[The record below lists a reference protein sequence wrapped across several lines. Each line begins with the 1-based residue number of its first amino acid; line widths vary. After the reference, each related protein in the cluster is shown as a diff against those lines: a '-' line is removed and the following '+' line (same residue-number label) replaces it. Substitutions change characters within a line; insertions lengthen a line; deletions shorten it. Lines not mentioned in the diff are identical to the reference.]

1 MLNLES
7 TEFSHH
13 TVLGAHWGR
22 SSDTADSDPVG
33 RAATLSPC
41 AADNPHDIADVF
53 EIIKKITILVVCTG
67 VFVFDLEGRL

>member
-1 MLNLES
+1 MLNLKS

-13 TVLGAHWGR
+13 PVLGAHRER
-22 SSDTADSDPVG
+22 SYDTADSDPVG
-33 RAATLSPC
+33 RAAAMFPC

-53 EIIKKITILVVCTG
+53 EIIKKITILFVCTG